1 MLTVLAFVVT
11 IVIIV
16 AFHEWG
22 HFLAMRAFGVRVLTF
37 SVGFGPK
44 LLNFTD
50 KKGTLWTI
58 SAVPLGGYVKPLDA
72 REDESAEGH
81 PGEFSSKPAWQRVIT
96 YAAGPVFNFILA
108 LLIYWVVMVSYGQSD
123 QQAVLGPV
131 TPGSAAAQAGFQ
143 PGDRIVAVGEK
154 SIPSWSPVYNQLILH
169 LGEEAPLAIT
179 VVTEQGE
186 RRTRMLD
193 TSPWSEDIDQS
204 PLEALGINRAM
215 EVVEVMPDSAAE
227 SAGLKVKDQL
237 LALDGVPVVDWDT
250 WQNPIKQAA
259 GKTLQLTVLRDGQP
273 VELEVTPQ
281 AVEEEGATIG
291 RIGVLAGLKGE
302 RYQYHYGPLEAVPAA
317 AERLA
322 DQVNVIWSG
331 LVKLFTGKLALDNI
345 GGPITIAEVAG
356 QSAAFGL
363 ASFLAL
369 LAYLSITLGIINL
382 LPVPMLDGG
391 WIFFGIIEMIRGRS
405 LPERFLLA
413 AQGVGLTLVVSFM
426 LLAIYN
432 DLVKQFS

>member
-50 KKGTLWTI
+50 RKGTLWTI

-72 REDESAEGH
+72 REDETAEGH

-108 LLIYWVVMVSYGQSD
+108 LLIYWTLLAGYGQSGMR
-123 QQAVLGPV
+123 AVIGPV
-131 TPGSAAAQAGFQ
+131 APGTAAEQAGFQ
-143 PGDRIVAVGEK
+143 PGDRVAAVGDVMLEGWR
-154 SIPSWSPVYNQLILH
+154 PFYNEMILH
-169 LGEEAPLAIT
+169 LGEEQPLAVT
-179 VVTEQGE
+179 VKDASGAEHIRQLDIGLWSEDPEQSPLKVLGLNQAVIIGEVRDGSAAERAGLRDGDLVLSLDGEPVNDWQMWQQAIMDSAGQSLALTVLRNGMPRSLSVVPDEVTEQG
-186 RRTRMLD
+186 
-193 TSPWSEDIDQS
+193 
-204 PLEALGINRAM
+204 
-215 EVVEVMPDSAAE
+215 
-227 SAGLKVKDQL
+227 
-237 LALDGVPVVDWDT
+237 
-250 WQNPIKQAA
+250 
-259 GKTLQLTVLRDGQP
+259 LTF
-273 VELEVTPQ
+273 
-281 AVEEEGATIG
+281 G
-291 RIGVLAGLKGE
+291 RIGVAAGGIYRQEFSLFSAIPEAGGRFVEQVEVILSSLAK
-302 RYQYHYGPLEAVPAA
+302 
-317 AERLA
+317 
-322 DQVNVIWSG
+322 
-331 LVKLFTGKLALDNI
+331 LVTGKLSLDNL
-345 GGPITIAEVAG
+345 GGPITIAQVAG
-356 QSAAFGL
+356 ESASIGI

-369 LAYLSITLGIINL
+369 LAYLSITLGVINL

>member
-11 IVIIV
+11 IIIIV

-50 KKGTLWTI
+50 RKGTLWTI

-72 REDESAEGH
+72 REDETAEGD

-108 LLIYWVVMVSYGQSD
+108 MLIYWVLLASYGQSGMR
-123 QQAVLGPV
+123 AVIGPV
-131 TPGSAAAQAGFQ
+131 APDTPAQQAGFQ
-143 PGDRIVAVGEK
+143 PGDRIQAVGDVTLEGWR
-154 SIPSWSPVYNQLILH
+154 PFYNEMILH
-169 LGEEAPLAIT
+169 IGEEQPLAVT
-179 VVTEQGE
+179 VQDVRGEQRVRQLDIGLWSEDPESSPLETLGLNQAVIIGDVLDDSAAARAGLRKGDLVLGLEGAPVNNWQMWQTQIMGHAGEALSLTVMRDGRLLDLSVVPEAVTEQGQ
-186 RRTRMLD
+186 TF
-193 TSPWSEDIDQS
+193 
-204 PLEALGINRAM
+204 
-215 EVVEVMPDSAAE
+215 
-227 SAGLKVKDQL
+227 
-237 LALDGVPVVDWDT
+237 
-250 WQNPIKQAA
+250 
-259 GKTLQLTVLRDGQP
+259 
-273 VELEVTPQ
+273 
-281 AVEEEGATIG
+281 G
-291 RIGVLAGLKGE
+291 RIGVAAGGLYRQEFSLFSAIPHAGDRFVEQVEVILAS
-302 RYQYHYGPLEAVPAA
+302 
-317 AERLA
+317 LA
-322 DQVNVIWSG
+322 K
-331 LVKLFTGKLALDNI
+331 LVTGKLSLDNL
-345 GGPITIAEVAG
+345 GGPITIAQVAG
-356 QSAAFGL
+356 ESAAVGM

-369 LAYLSITLGIINL
+369 LAYLSITLGVINL
-382 LPVPMLDGG
+382 LPIPMLDGG

>member
-11 IVIIV
+11 IIIIV

-72 REDESAEGH
+72 REDETAEGH

-108 LLIYWVVMVSYGQSD
+108 MLIYWVLLAGYGQSGMR
-123 QQAVLGPV
+123 AVIGPV
-131 TPGSAAAQAGFQ
+131 PPQTAAEQAGFQ
-143 PGDRIVAVGEK
+143 PGDRIEAVGGVALEGWR
-154 SIPSWSPVYNQLILH
+154 PFYNEMILH
-169 LGEEAPLAIT
+169 LGEDAPLAVT
-179 VVTEQGE
+179 VRDARGEKHVRQLDISLWSQDPESPPLETLGINQAVVIGTVVEGSAAEQAGMRSADLVLTLAGQPVNNWQTWQETIMSSAGVSLPLTVIRDGEQVSLTVVPDSVTEQG
-186 RRTRMLD
+186 
-193 TSPWSEDIDQS
+193 
-204 PLEALGINRAM
+204 
-215 EVVEVMPDSAAE
+215 
-227 SAGLKVKDQL
+227 
-237 LALDGVPVVDWDT
+237 
-250 WQNPIKQAA
+250 
-259 GKTLQLTVLRDGQP
+259 KTF
-273 VELEVTPQ
+273 
-281 AVEEEGATIG
+281 G
-291 RIGVLAGLKGE
+291 RIGVGAGGIYRQDFSLLSAIPEAGGRFVEQVEVILSSLAK
-302 RYQYHYGPLEAVPAA
+302 
-317 AERLA
+317 
-322 DQVNVIWSG
+322 
-331 LVKLFTGKLALDNI
+331 LVTGKLSLDNL
-345 GGPITIAEVAG
+345 GGPITIAQVAG
-356 QSAAFGL
+356 ESASIGL

-369 LAYLSITLGIINL
+369 LAYLSITLGVINL
-382 LPVPMLDGG
+382 LPIPMLDGG

>member
-44 LLNFTD
+44 LCRFTD
-50 KKGTLWTI
+50 RKGTEWVI
-58 SAVPLGGYVKPLDA
+58 SAIPLGGYVKPLDA
-72 REDESAEGH
+72 RDDETADGD

-108 LLIYWVVMVSYGQSD
+108 AMIYWLLMVSFGQSRL
-123 QQAVLGPV
+123 QAMVGPV
-131 TPGSAAAQAGFQ
+131 TPGTVAEQAGFQ
-143 PGDRIVAVGEK
+143 PGDRILEAGGATVEGWR
-154 SIPSWSPVYNQLILH
+154 PFYNELILH
-169 LGEEAPLAIT
+169 LGEPETLPVKVATASGDT
-179 VVTEQGE
+179 VIRQ
-186 RRTRMLD
+186 LD
-193 TSPWSEDIDQS
+193 TSPWSADLEKL
-204 PLEALGINRAM
+204 PLDALGLSQAVLIGDVM
-215 EVVEVMPDSAAE
+215 EGSAAE
-227 SAGLKVKDQL
+227 LAGLRRGDQVI
-237 LALDGVPVVDWDT
+237 ALDGDPVT
-250 WQNPIKQAA
+250 GWQAWQETIMGSA
-259 GKTLQLTVLRDGQP
+259 GKTLTLTVLR
-273 VELEVTPQ
+273 
-281 AVEEEGATIG
+281 EGATRTVSVTPETITQGDEQYG
-291 RIGVLAGLKGE
+291 RIGVAMGGV
-302 RYQYHYGPLEAVPAA
+302 YQQQFGPAA
-317 AERLA
+317 AIPAAFARFAEQSEVVWA
-322 DQVNVIWSG
+322 S
-331 LVKLFTGKLALDNI
+331 LVKLVTGKLSLDNI

-356 QSAAFGL
+356 ESASYGM

-405 LPERFLLA
+405 LPERFLMA

>member
-50 KKGTLWTI
+50 RKGTLWTI

-72 REDESAEGH
+72 REDETAEGH

-108 LLIYWVVMVSYGQSD
+108 LLIYWTLLAGYGQSGMR
-123 QQAVLGPV
+123 AVIGPV
-131 TPGSAAAQAGFQ
+131 APGTAAEQAGFQ
-143 PGDRIVAVGEK
+143 PGDRVAAVGDVMLEGWR
-154 SIPSWSPVYNQLILH
+154 PFYNEMILH
-169 LGEEAPLAIT
+169 LGEEQPLAVT
-179 VVTEQGE
+179 VKDASGAEHIRQLDIGLWSEDPEQSPLKVLGLNQAVIIGEVRDGSAAERAGLRDGDLVLSLDGEPVNDWQMWHQAIMDSAGQSLALTVLRNGMPRSLSVVPDEVTEQG
-186 RRTRMLD
+186 
-193 TSPWSEDIDQS
+193 
-204 PLEALGINRAM
+204 
-215 EVVEVMPDSAAE
+215 
-227 SAGLKVKDQL
+227 
-237 LALDGVPVVDWDT
+237 
-250 WQNPIKQAA
+250 
-259 GKTLQLTVLRDGQP
+259 LTF
-273 VELEVTPQ
+273 
-281 AVEEEGATIG
+281 G
-291 RIGVLAGLKGE
+291 RIGVAAGGIYRQEFSLFSAIPEAGGRFVEQVEVILSSLAK
-302 RYQYHYGPLEAVPAA
+302 
-317 AERLA
+317 
-322 DQVNVIWSG
+322 
-331 LVKLFTGKLALDNI
+331 LVTGKLSLDNL
-345 GGPITIAEVAG
+345 GGPITIAQVAG
-356 QSAAFGL
+356 ESASIGI

-369 LAYLSITLGIINL
+369 LAYLSITLGVINL

>member
-11 IVIIV
+11 IIIIV

-72 REDESAEGH
+72 REDETAVGH

-96 YAAGPVFNFILA
+96 YAAGPIFNFILA
-108 LLIYWVVMVSYGQSD
+108 MLIYWVLLAGYGQTGMR
-123 QQAVLGPV
+123 AVVGPV
-131 TPGSAAAQAGFQ
+131 TPDSPAQQAGFQ
-143 PGDRIVAVGEK
+143 PGDRIQAVGDVALEGWR
-154 SIPSWSPVYNQLILH
+154 PFYNELILH
-169 LGEEAPLAIT
+169 LGET
-179 VVTEQGE
+179 H
-186 RRTRMLD
+186 
-193 TSPWSEDIDQS
+193 
-204 PLEALGINRAM
+204 PLEVAVQDAAGLPQIRQLDIAVWSADPESPPLETLGINQA
-215 EVVEVMPDSAAE
+215 VVIGKVLEDSPADHAGIQSGDLVLSLANE
-227 SAGLKVKDQL
+227 PVTDWQMWQDMIMKNTGSALS
-237 LALDGVPVVDWDT
+237 
-250 WQNPIKQAA
+250 
-259 GKTLQLTVLRDGQP
+259 LTVIRDGQLQDLSVVP
-273 VELEVTPQ
+273 ESVTENGQ
-281 AVEEEGATIG
+281 TFG
-291 RIGVLAGLKGE
+291 RIGVGAGGIYRQEFSLLTAIPEAGGRFVEQVEVILSSLAK
-302 RYQYHYGPLEAVPAA
+302 
-317 AERLA
+317 
-322 DQVNVIWSG
+322 
-331 LVKLFTGKLALDNI
+331 LVTGKLSLDNL
-345 GGPITIAEVAG
+345 GGPITIAQVAG
-356 QSAAFGL
+356 ESASVGL
-363 ASFLAL
+363 SSFLAL
-369 LAYLSITLGIINL
+369 LAYLSITLGVINL

>member
-11 IVIIV
+11 IIIIV

-72 REDESAEGH
+72 REDETAEGH

-108 LLIYWVVMVSYGQSD
+108 MLIYWVLLAGYGQSGMR
-123 QQAVLGPV
+123 AVIGPV
-131 TPGSAAAQAGFQ
+131 APQTAAEQAGFQ
-143 PGDRIVAVGEK
+143 PGDRIEAVGDVALEGWR
-154 SIPSWSPVYNQLILH
+154 PFYNEMILH
-169 LGEEAPLAIT
+169 LGEDAPLAVT
-179 VVTEQGE
+179 VRDARGEKHVRQLDISLWSQDPESPPLETLGINQAVVIGTVVEGSAAEQAGMRSADLVLTLAGQPVNNWQTWQQTIMSSAGVSLPLTVIRDGEQVSLTVVPDSVTEQG
-186 RRTRMLD
+186 
-193 TSPWSEDIDQS
+193 
-204 PLEALGINRAM
+204 
-215 EVVEVMPDSAAE
+215 
-227 SAGLKVKDQL
+227 
-237 LALDGVPVVDWDT
+237 
-250 WQNPIKQAA
+250 
-259 GKTLQLTVLRDGQP
+259 KTF
-273 VELEVTPQ
+273 
-281 AVEEEGATIG
+281 G
-291 RIGVLAGLKGE
+291 RIGVGAGGIYRQDFSLLSAIPEAGGRFVEQVEVILSSLAK
-302 RYQYHYGPLEAVPAA
+302 
-317 AERLA
+317 
-322 DQVNVIWSG
+322 
-331 LVKLFTGKLALDNI
+331 LVTGKLSLDNL
-345 GGPITIAEVAG
+345 GGPITIAQVAG
-356 QSAAFGL
+356 ESASIGL

-369 LAYLSITLGIINL
+369 LAYLSITLGVINL
-382 LPVPMLDGG
+382 LPIPMLDGG

>member
-11 IVIIV
+11 IIIIV

-72 REDESAEGH
+72 REDETAEGH

-108 LLIYWVVMVSYGQSD
+108 MLIYWVLLAGYGQSGMR
-123 QQAVLGPV
+123 AVIGPV
-131 TPGSAAAQAGFQ
+131 APQTAAEQAGFQ
-143 PGDRIVAVGEK
+143 PGDRIEAVGDVALEGWR
-154 SIPSWSPVYNQLILH
+154 PFYNEMILH
-169 LGEEAPLAIT
+169 LGEDAPLAVT
-179 VVTEQGE
+179 VRDARGEKHVRQLDISLWSQDPESPPLETLGINQAVVIGTVVEGSAAEQAGMRSADLVLTLAGQPVNNWQTWQETIMSSAGVSLPLTVIRDGEQVSLTVVPDSVTEQG
-186 RRTRMLD
+186 
-193 TSPWSEDIDQS
+193 
-204 PLEALGINRAM
+204 
-215 EVVEVMPDSAAE
+215 
-227 SAGLKVKDQL
+227 
-237 LALDGVPVVDWDT
+237 
-250 WQNPIKQAA
+250 
-259 GKTLQLTVLRDGQP
+259 KTF
-273 VELEVTPQ
+273 
-281 AVEEEGATIG
+281 G
-291 RIGVLAGLKGE
+291 RIGVGAGGIYRQDFSLLSAIPEAGGRFVEQVEVILSSLAK
-302 RYQYHYGPLEAVPAA
+302 
-317 AERLA
+317 
-322 DQVNVIWSG
+322 
-331 LVKLFTGKLALDNI
+331 LVTGKLSLDNL
-345 GGPITIAEVAG
+345 GGPITIAQVAG
-356 QSAAFGL
+356 ESASIGL

-369 LAYLSITLGIINL
+369 LAYLSITLGVINL
-382 LPVPMLDGG
+382 LPIPMLDGG

>member
-11 IVIIV
+11 IIIIV

-44 LLNFTD
+44 LLHFKD
-50 KKGTLWTI
+50 KKGTVWTI

-72 REDESAEGH
+72 REDETAEGH
-81 PGEFSSKPAWQRVIT
+81 PGEFSSKPAWQRVVT

-108 LLIYWVVMVSYGQSD
+108 LLIYWIVLFSYGESD
-123 QQAVLGPV
+123 QQAVLGPAS
-131 TPGSAAAQAGFQ
+131 PGSVAEQAGFQ
-143 PGDRIVAVGEK
+143 AGDRVVAIGEK
-154 SIPSWSPVYNQLILH
+154 EIPSWKPVYNELIMH
-169 LGEEAPLAIT
+169 LGEEQPLAIT
-179 VVTEQGE
+179 VVTIGGE
-186 RRTRMLD
+186 RQTRMLD
-193 TSPWSEDIDQS
+193 ISPWSDDLDQS
-204 PLEALGINRAM
+204 PLKVLGLNRGLEVL
-215 EVVEVMPDSAAE
+215 EVVDDSAADNGGVE
-227 SAGLKVKDQL
+227 PGDQL
-237 LALDGVPVVDWDT
+237 LALNGSPVLGWDS
-250 WQNPIKQAA
+250 WQEPIMASA
-259 GKTLQLTVLRDGQP
+259 GKELALSVLRDGQR
-273 VELEVTPQ
+273 VELALTPQ
-281 AVEEEGATIG
+281 SVVEEGRNIG
-291 RIGVLAGLKGE
+291 RIGVLAAFKGE
-302 RYQYHYGPLEAVPAA
+302 RYQYHYGPVEAVSAA
-317 AERLA
+317 GERFVE
-322 DQVNVIWSG
+322 QINVIWSG

>member
-44 LLNFTD
+44 LCRFTD
-50 KKGTLWTI
+50 KKGTEWVI
-58 SAVPLGGYVKPLDA
+58 SGIPLGGYVKPLDA
-72 REDESAEGH
+72 REDETAEGD
-81 PGEFSSKPAWQRVIT
+81 PGEFSSKSAWQRVVI

-108 LLIYWVVMVSYGQSD
+108 MFIYWVMMFGFGQND
-123 QQAVLGPV
+123 LQAVLGPA
-131 TPGSAAAQAGFQ
+131 TPGSVAEQAGFQ
-143 PGDRIVAVGEK
+143 PGDQIEAVGDVPLQGWRPFHNE
-154 SIPSWSPVYNQLILH
+154 LIHH
-169 LGEEAPLAIT
+169 LGEQELLPIT
-179 VVTEQGE
+179 VKTVDSDQ
-186 RRTRMLD
+186 RTRQLNIA
-193 TSPWSEDIDQS
+193 PWSADLDQP
-204 PLEALGINRAM
+204 PLEVLGLNRAVKIA
-215 EVVEVMPDSAAE
+215 EVQEGSAAKRD
-227 SAGLKVKDQL
+227 GLRENDQL
-237 LALDGVPVVDWDT
+237 LALNGEPITT
-250 WQNPIKQAA
+250 WGSWQETVMASA
-259 GKTLQLTVLRDGQP
+259 GKPIRVALLRNGQP
-273 VELEVTPQ
+273 MELSVTPNS
-281 AVEEEGATIG
+281 VTEDGKTVG
-291 RIGVLAGLKGE
+291 RLGVLMALKGE
-302 RYQYHYGPLEAVPAA
+302 VYQQQFGPMQAIGAA
-317 AERLA
+317 ADRFAE
-322 DQVNVIWSG
+322 QINVIWAG
-331 LVKLFTGKLALDNI
+331 LVKLVTGKLSLDNI

-356 QSAAFGL
+356 ESASYGI

-405 LPERFLLA
+405 LPERFLMA
-413 AQGVGLTLVVSFM
+413 AQGVGLMLVVSFM

>member
-11 IVIIV
+11 IIIIV

-72 REDESAEGH
+72 REDETAEGH

-108 LLIYWVVMVSYGQSD
+108 MLIYWVLLAGYGQSGMR
-123 QQAVLGPV
+123 AVIGPV
-131 TPGSAAAQAGFQ
+131 APQTAAEQAGFQ
-143 PGDRIVAVGEK
+143 PGDRIEAVGDVALEGWR
-154 SIPSWSPVYNQLILH
+154 PFYNEMILH
-169 LGEEAPLAIT
+169 LGEDAPLAVT
-179 VVTEQGE
+179 VRDARGEKHVRQLDISLWSQDPESPPLETLGINQAVVIGTVVEGSAAEQAGMRSADLVLTLAGQPVNDWQTWQETIMSSAGVSLPLTVIRDGEQVSLTVVPDSVTEQG
-186 RRTRMLD
+186 
-193 TSPWSEDIDQS
+193 
-204 PLEALGINRAM
+204 
-215 EVVEVMPDSAAE
+215 
-227 SAGLKVKDQL
+227 
-237 LALDGVPVVDWDT
+237 
-250 WQNPIKQAA
+250 
-259 GKTLQLTVLRDGQP
+259 KTF
-273 VELEVTPQ
+273 
-281 AVEEEGATIG
+281 G
-291 RIGVLAGLKGE
+291 RIGVGAGGIYRQDFSLLSAIPEAGGRFVEQVEVILSSLAK
-302 RYQYHYGPLEAVPAA
+302 
-317 AERLA
+317 
-322 DQVNVIWSG
+322 
-331 LVKLFTGKLALDNI
+331 LVTGKLSLDNL
-345 GGPITIAEVAG
+345 GGPITIAQVAG
-356 QSAAFGL
+356 ESASIGL

-369 LAYLSITLGIINL
+369 LAYLSITLGVINL
-382 LPVPMLDGG
+382 LPIPMLDGG

>member
-72 REDESAEGH
+72 REDETAEGH

-108 LLIYWVVMVSYGQSD
+108 LLIYWTLLAGYGQSGMR
-123 QQAVLGPV
+123 AVIGPV
-131 TPGSAAAQAGFQ
+131 ATQTAAAQAGFQ
-143 PGDRIVAVGEK
+143 PGDQIQAVGDVALQGWR
-154 SIPSWSPVYNQLILH
+154 PFYNEMILH
-169 LGEEAPLAIT
+169 LGEESPLA
-179 VVTEQGE
+179 VSVLDAGGE
-186 RRTRMLD
+186 HQVRQLD
-193 TSPWSEDIDQS
+193 IGLWSEDPEKP
-204 PLEALGINRAM
+204 PLQTLGINQA
-215 EVVEVMPDSAAE
+215 VVIGKVLEDSAAE
-227 SAGLKVKDQL
+227 KAGLKTGDLVLTLAGEPVSDWQL
-237 LALDGVPVVDWDT
+237 WQDKIMISAGKELALTVIRNGEQVSLSVVPDEMRE
-250 WQNPIKQAA
+250 Q
-259 GKTLQLTVLRDGQP
+259 GKTF
-273 VELEVTPQ
+273 
-281 AVEEEGATIG
+281 G
-291 RIGVLAGLKGE
+291 RIGVAAGGVYRQEFTLLSAIPEAAGRFVEQVEVILSSLAK
-302 RYQYHYGPLEAVPAA
+302 
-317 AERLA
+317 
-322 DQVNVIWSG
+322 
-331 LVKLFTGKLALDNI
+331 LVTGKLSLDNL
-345 GGPITIAEVAG
+345 GGPITIAQVAG
-356 QSAAFGL
+356 ESASVGL

-369 LAYLSITLGIINL
+369 LAYLSITLGVINL
-382 LPVPMLDGG
+382 LPIPMLDGG